1 MNIMLVVSCLYFGL
15 VDLHEHHAYILGWQI
30 YMNIMLVVS
39 CLYFGLV
46 DLHEHHA
53 SCVMLIF
60 WAGRFT

>member
-1 MNIMLVVSCLYFGL
+1 
-15 VDLHEHHAYILGWQI
+15 
-30 YMNIMLVVS
+30 MNIMLVVS